1 MDSFVQLMREWPPGY
16 GGVERVAH
24 ELASEWGA
32 TVYSFDAQSRS
43 ADEMDPLP
51 VSYPRVVL
59 PTSPP
64 FGRLLLPLPSRA
76 LWRLLRSH
84 RPLYGH
90 LPSPGVLLVLI
101 LARLL
106 QPRRPVFAH
115 WHCFVA
121 PEPGSKNR
129 LFACYQWLA
138 LRVVPFLTKVITTS
152 PLLAKELIR
161 CGCQPARVAVLPCCL
176 NAEQEKVLL
185 ALPSRSV
192 TAMPLRV
199 LFIGRLDSYKRLDWL
214 LESLALLRE
223 PWTLAV
229 VGDGPRRPAFE
240 ALSAE
245 LFGASSA
252 VNFLGRLDETAK
264 LAELACADVLVLPS
278 DRSTEAFG
286 IVQLEAMA
294 AGIPSLAFQN
304 ERSGMGW
311 VGQLSGLPWS
321 QQPDELTMVL
331 HQLATS
337 PALRTLLS
345 LEARARY
352 FNLFARQVWLQ
363 ALDSLCSLQ
372 R

>member
-1 MDSFVQLMREWPPGY
+1 MDSPAQLMREWPPGY

-24 ELASEWGA
+24 ALASEWGA
-32 TVYSFDAQSRS
+32 TVFSFDAQSRS
-43 ADEMDPLP
+43 ADELDALP

-59 PTSPP
+59 PASPP
-64 FGRLLLPLPSRA
+64 LGRLLLPLPSRA
-76 LWRLLRSH
+76 LWSLLLSR

-90 LPSPGVLLVLI
+90 LPSPGVLLVLL

-106 QPRRPVFAH
+106 HPRRPVFAH

-129 LFACYQWLA
+129 LFAAYQWLA
-138 LRVVPFLTKVITTS
+138 LRVVPHLTKVITTS
-152 PLLAKELIR
+152 PVLAKELIR

-176 NAEQEKVLL
+176 NPEQEKALL
-185 ALPSRSV
+185 ELPSRSAKV
-192 TAMPLRV
+192 MPLRV

-214 LESLALLRE
+214 LEALALLKE
-223 PWTLAV
+223 PWSLTV
-229 VGDGPRRPAFE
+229 VGDGPRRHAFE
-240 ALSAE
+240 ALSTT

-252 VNFLGRLDETAK
+252 VTFLGRLDEAEK
-264 LAELACADVLVLPS
+264 LAELALADVLVLPS

-304 ERSGMGW
+304 KRSGMGW
-311 VGQLSGLPWS
+311 VGQLSGLSWS
-321 QQPDELTMVL
+321 QQPEELSLVL

-337 PALRTLLS
+337 PALRKALS
-345 LEARARY
+345 LEARDRY
-352 FNLFARQVWLQ
+352 LDLFARKVWLQ
-363 ALDSLCSLQ
+363 VLDSLFS
-372 R
+372 